1 MNLFSGKGYLGVVL
15 LGLTLLAFLSG
26 CGSVLQEQKKEEVAV
41 SGSPAPKKA
50 DPPNARYYDF
60 DDIQIPNE
68 LTKNVD
74 KSKIFQTPFTLIDPD
89 HSFSTK
95 EIYLP

>member
-1 MNLFSGKGYLGVVL
+1 MNLFSGKGVFGVVFM
-15 LGLTLLAFLSG
+15 GLTLIAFLSG

-41 SGSPAPKKA
+41 SGSQGSKTV

-68 LTKNVD
+68 LTKNAD
-74 KSKIFQTPFTLIDPD
+74 TGASYAPKIC
-89 HSFSTK
+89 
-95 EIYLP
+95 LPRFHLVPKLCLRTA